1 MKYGAV
7 RLTVY
12 WTKKFKLTV
21 LLTFI
26 LLLCVICAGVQQ
38 GLHAPIVSAQQ
49 EEQRIAQIRYNI
61 TTAGIFL
68 NNWPIF
74 VSSFIPVIGWIRG
87 ITDWWSSGVS
97 IGKQFEVAN
106 ITTFFYVLICN
117 PFVYTEALCLSLFIG
132 ESVYLVILA
141 MQNLSSAKERLR
153 KYTWIT
159 FLAAST
165 LTFISAWAEYLLI
178 QGQSAGWLVL
188 LAIFFVVVFIIAE
201 STRRR
206 A

>member
-1 MKYGAV
+1 M
-7 RLTVY
+7 
-12 WTKKFKLTV
+12 

-38 GLHAPIVSAQQ
+38 GLHAPIVFAQQ
-49 EEQRIAQIRYNI
+49 EAQRIEQIRRNV
-61 TTAGIFL
+61 TTEFIFL
-68 NNWPIF
+68 NNWRIF
-74 VSSFIPVIGWIRG
+74 VSSFIPFIGWISG

-106 ITTFFYVLICN
+106 YTTFLYVLTN
-117 PFVYTEALCLSLFIG
+117 PFVYTEGLCLSLFIG

-141 MQNLSSAKERLR
+141 TRNLSSAKERLR

-178 QGQSAGWLVL
+178 QGQSAGLLVL
-188 LAIFFVVVFIIAE
+188 IIVFFAIGFIIAT
-201 STRRR
+201 SRRQQL
-206 A
+206 